1 MKKILYLTLE
11 VNSETVKVL
20 EEIKNDGYNATM
32 ISSGSL
38 HHAFDVL
45 PEERHFFSLRHV
57 ESVKNNE
64 SVLGLFVI
72 DEDKLEHLKEV
83 IRKNTDNFKKIK
95 GFMFSRDIQDY
106 EGSI

>member
-11 VNSETVKVL
+11 VSSDTKKVL

-38 HHAFDVL
+38 HHAFDDL
-45 PEERHFFSLRHV
+45 PEERHFFSLRQI
-57 ESVKNNE
+57 EKAQNNE
-64 SVLGLFVI
+64 SVLGLFVVS
-72 DEDKLEHLKEV
+72 EDKLEHLKEV

-95 GFMFSRDIQDY
+95 GFMFSRDIEDY

>member
-11 VNSETVKVL
+11 VSSDTKKVL

-38 HHAFDVL
+38 NHAFDDL

-57 ESVKNNE
+57 EKVQNNE
-64 SVLGLFVI
+64 SVLGLFVVS
-72 DEDKLEHLKEV
+72 EDKLEHLKEV

-95 GFMFSRDIQDY
+95 GFMFSRDIEDY

>member
-11 VNSETVKVL
+11 VSSDTKKVL
-20 EEIKNDGYNATM
+20 EEINNDGYNATM

-38 HHAFDVL
+38 HHAFDDL
-45 PEERHFFSLRHV
+45 PEERHFFSLRQV
-57 ESVKNNE
+57 EKAQNNE
-64 SVLGLFVI
+64 SVLGLFVVS
-72 DEDKLEHLKEV
+72 EDKLEHLKEV

-95 GFMFSRDIQDY
+95 GFMFSRDIEDY

>member
-1 MKKILYLTLE
+1 MYLTLE
-11 VNSETVKVL
+11 VSRDTKKVL

-38 HHAFDVL
+38 HHAFDDL
-45 PEERHFFSLRHV
+45 PEERHFFSLRQV
-57 ESVKNNE
+57 EKDQNNE
-64 SVLGLFVI
+64 SVLGLFVVS
-72 DEDKLEHLKEV
+72 EDKLEHLKEV

-95 GFMFSRDIQDY
+95 GFMFSRDIEDY